1 VPSYRG
7 AFLANST
14 GVVAVAAIDGM
25 TLPVDADLMKTVSD
39 VYDSVPCDEI

>member
-1 VPSYRG
+1 MPSYRG

-14 GVVAVAAIDGM
+14 GVVAVAAVDGM
-25 TLPVDADLMKTVSD
+25 TLPVDMKTVSD